1 MLETP
6 VIVKVR
12 EGLHARPA
20 TQFAKLAKGFS
31 CSLKIGRGESWADA
45 KSAVKLML
53 LGVKQDERIVL
64 RAEGEDEREAVGKLA
79 EFLADA
85 NVSAPAVEPA
95 DARTDARADAE
106 ANAQASAEASA
117 QASAEAIAQAN
128 AQTNAQTSAQANP
141 AERRALKGVAASEG
155 VAFGAVFAYFREEIV
170 ADRQFVAPHEV
181 DSELARFG
189 AALEDTLRA
198 MLAPREGAQC
208 DDETDDEIFAAI
220 ADVARS
226 DDFAGAIRT
235 LVASRWSAEAATLKC
250 GLDLAVAFATL
261 PDEYL
266 KSRADDIRGLTRAVA
281 AALLGKPVPSLSGLP
296 GPSIVIAEELS
307 APDLARADLR
317 HVAGIVCTSGSAT
330 SHVAIIA
337 RSHGIPA
344 VLGLDAHHDAHHDA
358 LRAATRAAI
367 DGGSG
372 EVWLD
377 PAPELEAAMRRR
389 SEAQREADAAL
400 LAYRDVEPRTR
411 DGRPILVAANLGSVG
426 EIEPARCAGAMGVG
440 LFRTELLFMD
450 RQCVP
455 GEDEQYAVYAELASA
470 FAPWPVIIRTL
481 DAGADKPLPG
491 VRFPKEENPFLGWRG
506 IRMCLDSPAIFEP
519 QLRALLRAAVHGNLR
534 VMLPMV
540 DDVDEVRR
548 VKAIMARVATELAA
562 ANVPHA
568 LPQLGI
574 MVETPAAVLTA
585 DALAREVAFFS
596 IGTNDLT
603 QYIMAVDRMNPN
615 LASLYRTDH
624 PAVLQAIRMV
634 CGAARRA
641 GIGVGVCGEAAS
653 RPELIPALVNLGVD
667 ELSMSPQAI
676 LRAKKCVTEIE
687 PAPAAPALPERVC
700 SDE

>member
-53 LGVKQDERIVL
+53 LGVKQDEQIVL

-85 NVSAPAVEPA
+85 SVSAPAAESVEAAAAPDN
-95 DARTDARADAE
+95 DAQKPVETATHGEKA
-106 ANAQASAEASA
+106 
-117 QASAEAIAQAN
+117 
-128 AQTNAQTSAQANP
+128 
-141 AERRALKGVAASEG
+141 ALKGVAASEG
-155 VAFGAVFAYFREEIV
+155 VAFGTVFAYFREEIV

-181 DSELARFG
+181 DSELTRFG

-198 MLAPREGAQC
+198 MLAPRPGAQC

-235 LVASRWSAEAATLKC
+235 LVASSWSAEAATLKC

-281 AALLGKPVPSLSGLP
+281 ATLLGKPMPSLSDLP

-317 HVAGIVCTSGSAT
+317 HVVGIVCTSGSAT

-344 VLGLDAHHDAHHDA
+344 VLGVDAHHDV
-358 LRAATRAAI
+358 LRAASRVAI

-377 PAPELEAAMRRR
+377 HAPELEAAMTKRI
-389 SEAQREADAAL
+389 EAQREVDAAL
-400 LAYRDVEPRTR
+400 LAYRDVEPQTR
-411 DGRPILVAANLGSVG
+411 DGRKIVVAANLGSVG
-426 EIEPARCAGAMGVG
+426 EIEPARRAGAMGVG

-450 RQCVP
+450 RQRVP
-455 GEDEQYAVYAELASA
+455 SEDEQYAVYAELASA

-506 IRMCLDSPAIFEP
+506 IRMCLDSPQIFEP
-519 QLRALLRAAVHGNLR
+519 QLRALLRAAVHGNLC
-534 VMLPMV
+534 VMLPMI

-548 VKAIMARVATELAA
+548 VKAIMARLAAELAA
-562 ANVPHA
+562 NNVPHA
-568 LPQLGI
+568 LPRLGI
-574 MVETPAAVLTA
+574 MVETPAAVLIA

-615 LASLYRTDH
+615 LAALYRTDH
-624 PAVLQAIRMV
+624 PAVLQAIGMV
-634 CGAARRA
+634 CDAAKRA
-641 GIGVGVCGEAAS
+641 GISVGVCGEAAS
-653 RPELIPALVNLGVD
+653 RPELIPTLVNLGVD
-667 ELSMSPQAI
+667 ELSMSPTTI

-687 PAPAAPALPERVC
+687 PAHAAHVLPDRVC
-700 SDE
+700 SYE

>member
-6 VIVKVR
+6 VIVKVH

-64 RAEGEDEREAVGKLA
+64 RAEGEDEREALGKLS
-79 EFLADA
+79 EFLGDA
-85 NVSAPAVEPA
+85 SVNLPAGEEPAASVARAAAPAVTPQETATPA
-95 DARTDARADAE
+95 AA
-106 ANAQASAEASA
+106 ASTQSTQPTQPTA
-117 QASAEAIAQAN
+117 
-128 AQTNAQTSAQANP
+128 TP
-141 AERRALKGVAASEG
+141 ALKGVPASEG
-155 VAFGAVFAYFREEIV
+155 VAFGTVFAYFREEIV

-181 DSELARFG
+181 DSELTRFG
-189 AALEDTLRA
+189 AALEETLRA
-198 MLAPREGAQC
+198 MLAPRPGAQC

-281 AALLGKPVPSLSGLP
+281 ATLLGKPMPSLSDLP

-317 HVAGIVCTSGSAT
+317 HIVGIVCTTGSAT

-344 VLGLDAHHDAHHDA
+344 VLGLDAHHDT
-358 LRAATRAAI
+358 LRAASRAAI
-367 DGGSG
+367 DGSSG

-377 PAPELEAAMRRR
+377 HAPELEAAMTQRIA
-389 SEAQREADAAL
+389 AQREVDAAL
-400 LAYRDVEPRTR
+400 LAYRDVEPQTR
-411 DGRPILVAANLGSVG
+411 DGRKVVVAANLGSVA
-426 EIEPARCAGAMGVG
+426 EIEPARRAGAMGVG

-455 GEDEQYAVYAELASA
+455 GEQEQYEVYAELARA

-506 IRMCLDSPAIFEP
+506 IRMCLDSPEIFEP
-519 QLRALLRAAVHGNLR
+519 QLRALLRAAVHGNLC

-548 VKAIMARVATELAA
+548 VKAIMARLAAELAA
-562 ANVPHA
+562 AQVPHA
-568 LPQLGI
+568 LPRLGI
-574 MVETPAAVLTA
+574 MIETPAAVLTA
-585 DALAREVAFFS
+585 DTLAREVAFFS

-615 LASLYRTDH
+615 LAALYRTEH

-634 CGAARRA
+634 CDAAKRA
-641 GIGVGVCGEAAS
+641 GISVGVCGEAAGK
-653 RPELIPALVNLGVD
+653 PALIPTLVNLGVD
-667 ELSMSPQAI
+667 ELSMSPNAI
-676 LRAKKCVTEIE
+676 LRAKKLVTEIE
-687 PAPAAPALPERVC
+687 PVRNEAARALPERVC

>member
-1 MLETP
+1 METP
-6 VIVKVR
+6 VIVKVH

-64 RAEGEDEREAVGKLA
+64 RAEGEDEREALGKLS
-79 EFLADA
+79 EFLGDA
-85 NVSAPAVEPA
+85 SVNLPAGEEPAASVARAAAPAVTPQETATPA
-95 DARTDARADAE
+95 AA
-106 ANAQASAEASA
+106 ASTQSTQPTQPTA
-117 QASAEAIAQAN
+117 
-128 AQTNAQTSAQANP
+128 TP
-141 AERRALKGVAASEG
+141 ALKGVPASEG
-155 VAFGAVFAYFREEIV
+155 VAFGTVFAYFREEIV

-181 DSELARFG
+181 DSELTRFG
-189 AALEDTLRA
+189 AALEETLRA
-198 MLAPREGAQC
+198 MLAPRPGAQC

-281 AALLGKPVPSLSGLP
+281 ATLLGKPMPSLSDLP

-317 HVAGIVCTSGSAT
+317 HIVGIVCTTGSAT

-344 VLGLDAHHDAHHDA
+344 VLGLDAHHDT
-358 LRAATRAAI
+358 LRAASRAAI
-367 DGGSG
+367 DGSSG

-377 PAPELEAAMRRR
+377 HAPELEAAMTQRIA
-389 SEAQREADAAL
+389 AQREVDAAL
-400 LAYRDVEPRTR
+400 LAYRDVEPQTR
-411 DGRPILVAANLGSVG
+411 DGRKVVVAANLGSVA
-426 EIEPARCAGAMGVG
+426 EIEPARRAGAMGVG

-455 GEDEQYAVYAELASA
+455 GEQEQYEVYAELARA

-506 IRMCLDSPAIFEP
+506 IRMCLDSPEIFEP
-519 QLRALLRAAVHGNLR
+519 QLRALLRAAVHGNLC

-548 VKAIMARVATELAA
+548 VKAIMARLAAELAA
-562 ANVPHA
+562 AQVPHA
-568 LPQLGI
+568 LPRLGI
-574 MVETPAAVLTA
+574 MIETPAAVLTA
-585 DALAREVAFFS
+585 DTLAREVAFFS

-615 LASLYRTDH
+615 LAALYRTEH

-634 CGAARRA
+634 CDAAKRA
-641 GIGVGVCGEAAS
+641 GISVGVCGEAAGK
-653 RPELIPALVNLGVD
+653 PALIPTLVNLGVD
-667 ELSMSPQAI
+667 ELSMSPNAI
-676 LRAKKCVTEIE
+676 LRAKKLVTEIE
-687 PAPAAPALPERVC
+687 PVRNEAARALPERVC